1 MKTMKMMLLC
11 AGLVVAAAGFARAH
25 CDSLDGPVVLAAKA
39 ALESGS
45 PAPVLAWVQP
55 GDEAAIKEAFQK
67 TREVRKLGSKAAEL
81 ADTWFFETLVRVHR
95 AGEGAPYTGLKPAGS
110 AEEIVKELDASIGKG
125 DISEL
130 AGKIGSHAE
139 HLINEKFAALLPLK
153 KEADKS
159 VEKGRAYVAAYVE
172 FMHYVENVKNA
183 VHASGHHAAETET
196 GPPVH
201 KH

>member
-1 MKTMKMMLLC
+1 MKTVKMMLLC
-11 AGLVVAAAGFARAH
+11 AGLVITAAGFAGAH
-25 CDSLDGPVVLAAKA
+25 CDSLDGPVVVAAKA
-39 ALESGS
+39 ALESGN

-55 GDEAAIKEAFQK
+55 GDEAPIKEAFQK
-67 TREVRKLGSKAAEL
+67 ARDVRKLGRGAADL

-110 AEEIVKELDASIGKG
+110 AEEIVKELDSSIVKS

-130 AGKIGSHAE
+130 AEKIGSHSE
-139 HLINEKFAALLPLK
+139 HMIREKFAALMPLK

-183 VHASGHHAAETET
+183 VHGAGHHAAEAETE
-196 GPPVH
+196 PSAH